1 MGTDVFFWLKV
12 LIQKPIISLL
22 KYVNDKTYSREW
34 GNDGFY
40 LTFSLQSH
48 SKRMRAKKN
57 HYARGMRAVCARPIK
72 QVARHL
78 AGNSKC
84 FEITFCCYTQHTLT
98 FVGPQGG

>member
-1 MGTDVFFWLKV
+1 MLELAIPCFA
-12 LIQKPIISLL
+12 
-22 KYVNDKTYSREW
+22 YSREW
-34 GNDGFY
+34 GNDDFY

-84 FEITFCCYTQHTLT
+84 FEITFCCYTQHMPT